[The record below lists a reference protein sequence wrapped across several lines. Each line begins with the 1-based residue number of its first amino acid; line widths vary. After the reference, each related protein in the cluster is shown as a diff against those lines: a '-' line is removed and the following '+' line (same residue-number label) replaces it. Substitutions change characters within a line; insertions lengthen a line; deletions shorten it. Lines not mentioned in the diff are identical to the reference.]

1 MDERL
6 NEINRELKE
15 LNEALAGQMGW
26 SGGWTICGRS
36 MRSGRPGWRRPP
48 GF

>member
-15 LNEALAGQMGW
+15 LNEALARANGLE
-26 SGGWTICGRS
+26 
-36 MRSGRPGWRRPP
+36 RRLDDLRAQ
-48 GF
+48 

>member
-15 LNEALAGQMGW
+15 LNEALARQ
-26 SGGWTICGRS
+26 GR
-36 MRSGRPGWRRPP
+36 RVANAAG
-48 GF
+48 

>member
-15 LNEALAGQMGW
+15 LNEALARQ
-26 SGGWTICGRS
+26 GRMLS
-36 MRSGRPGWRRPP
+36 LIHI
-48 GF
+48 

>member
-15 LNEALAGQMGW
+15 LNEALEKVPDGLVYVEVFLNLLQVFCF
-26 SGGWTICGRS
+26 S
-36 MRSGRPGWRRPP
+36 
-48 GF
+48 